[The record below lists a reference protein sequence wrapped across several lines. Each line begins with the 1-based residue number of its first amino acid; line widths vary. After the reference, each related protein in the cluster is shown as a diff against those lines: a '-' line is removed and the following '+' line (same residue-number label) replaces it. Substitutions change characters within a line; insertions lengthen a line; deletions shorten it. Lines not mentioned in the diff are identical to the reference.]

1 MAAAADPV
9 KARARAATGQRPR
22 MKLPIVPWVR
32 CGHCDKI
39 LAQRYEP
46 WRGDPLWIQCRGCGL
61 MNRVDECGAQVVAQQ
76 GD

>member
-1 MAAAADPV
+1 
-9 KARARAATGQRPR
+9 